1 MTGLPAVDA
10 TDGRSARSGSTLNP
24 ESTPSDVRLDGV
36 CKQFGTVW
44 ALKPTSLDIARG
56 EFFSLLGASGSGKTT
71 TLRII
76 AGFERPTAGRV
87 FLRERDV
94 TSSAPYER
102 NVNTVFQDYALF
114 PHMSVGGNVG
124 YGLRVRREKRDE
136 IARRVAR
143 ALDLVRLSG
152 YEHRR
157 PSQLSGGQRQRVAL
171 ARALINAPGLLLLDE
186 PLGALDLKLRREM
199 QFELKRIQ
207 IDVGI
212 TFLYVTHDQEEAM
225 SMSDRVAVMS
235 DGRIVQIG
243 APTDVY
249 ERPANAF
256 VAGFVGTSNV
266 LQGRVVAHDAS
277 TYQLDVPDFG
287 IVSVSRV
294 PGVTELDELLIAI
307 RPEKITIL
315 VPSDDG
321 RIENTVV
328 GRIVTASYAG
338 AFTRYGISVGPHELA
353 VVEQNM
359 GSGPSWRLGE
369 EVRLAWSSETNH
381 ILPGSEKDL
390 QHGTEEASASGRG
403 I

>member
-1 MTGLPAVDA
+1 MTGTPLVDK
-10 TDGRSARSGSTLNP
+10 TDGSYAGSGPVLNP
-24 ESTPSDVRLDGV
+24 ERIPGDVRLDGV
-36 CKQFGTVW
+36 CKQFGNVW
-44 ALKPTSLDIARG
+44 ALNPTSLDIARG

-94 TSSAPYER
+94 TWSAPYER

-114 PHMSVGGNVG
+114 PHMTVGDNVG
-124 YGLRVRREKRDE
+124 YGLRVRREKRE
-136 IARRVAR
+136 VVTREVAR
-143 ALDLVRLSG
+143 ALELVRLSG
-152 YEHRR
+152 YERRR

-207 IDVGI
+207 SDVGI

-225 SMSDRVAVMS
+225 SMSDRVAIMS

-243 APTDVY
+243 APTEVY
-249 ERPANAF
+249 ERPVNAF

-266 LQGRVVAHDAS
+266 LRGQVVARDVS
-277 TYQLDVPDFG
+277 SCQLDVPDFG
-287 IVSVSRV
+287 IVRIA
-294 PGVTELDELLIAI
+294 GVHPPPESDTLLVAV
-307 RPEKITIL
+307 RPEKITL
-315 VPSDDG
+315 QNPSDESQS
-321 RIENTVV
+321 ENWFS

-338 AFTRYGISVGPHELA
+338 AFTRYGVSVGRHELG
-353 VVEQNM
+353 VVEQNW
-359 GSGPSWRLGE
+359 GSGPSWRIGE
-369 EVRLAWSSETNH
+369 EVRLGWSPETIH
-381 ILPGSEKDL
+381 VLPGSEEDVK
-390 QHGTEEASASGRG
+390 QGSHEASATGRE